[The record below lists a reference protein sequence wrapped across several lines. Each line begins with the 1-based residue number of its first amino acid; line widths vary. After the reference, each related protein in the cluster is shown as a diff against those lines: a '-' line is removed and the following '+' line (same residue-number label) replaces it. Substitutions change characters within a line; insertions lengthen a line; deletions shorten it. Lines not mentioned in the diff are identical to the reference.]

1 VQQRK
6 INRIIFAATKSG
18 SGKTTITCGILQCL
32 IERGLRVSSF
42 KSGPDY
48 IDPMFHSKVLGTKTG
63 NLDGYFTE
71 GEVLKEL
78 LYSNSVDTDISVLEG
93 VMGYYD
99 GIGFTDTAS
108 SYALAAQTKTP
119 VILIVDAKGMGCSI
133 GAVLKG
139 FLEFRKDNFIKG
151 VIFNRMPPSLYMQA
165 KEMAEAEG
173 VKCFGFV
180 PTLKNMELKS
190 RHLGLITA
198 QEIKDLQEFIKGLA
212 EELKKTLDIEGI
224 ITLAGQAESIEIK
237 DSEEDSSV
245 IGTPPKLKIAVAMDE
260 AFCFYYKENFLL
272 LEKLGCELI
281 YFSPLKDKELP
292 ENVGGLLLGGG
303 YPEIYAKALSEN
315 TDILKNIKEK
325 LSAGLPAIAE
335 CGGFMYLHE
344 SLRDMEENEYPMV
357 GFLPGT
363 SFMTGRLQR
372 FGYIEMK
379 AKKDNLLTASGES
392 IKAHEFHYG
401 DSNNCGVDFHA
412 LKANK
417 SAEWDCVHATDS
429 LYAGFPHI
437 YFYTHKDMAKRFV
450 EKCYSYLKTGIS
462 VE

>member
-1 VQQRK
+1 M
-6 INRIIFAATKSG
+6 FAGTKSG

-32 IERGLRVSSF
+32 IDNGLSVSSF

-48 IDPMFHSKVLGTKTG
+48 IDPMFHSKVLGTKSG

-71 GEVLKEL
+71 SEVLKEI
-78 LYSNSVDTDISVLEG
+78 LYRNSVDTDISVLEG

-99 GIGFTDTAS
+99 GIGFTDMAS
-108 SYALAAQTKTP
+108 SYALAAQTNTP

-139 FLEFRKDNFIKG
+139 FLEFRKDSFIKG
-151 VIFNRMPPSLYMQA
+151 VIFNRLPASLYLQA
-165 KEMAEAEG
+165 KQMAEAEG
-173 VKCFGFV
+173 IKCFGYV
-180 PTLKNMELKS
+180 PSLKNMELKS
-190 RHLGLITA
+190 RHLGLVTA
-198 QEIKDLQEFIKGLA
+198 QEIKDLQDFIKGLA
-212 EELKKTLDIEGI
+212 EELKKTLDIDGI
-224 ITLAGQAESIEIK
+224 ITLAGQAESIESI
-237 DSEEDSSV
+237 DLEEDGSV
-245 IGTPPKLKIAVAMDE
+245 VSRIPKIKIAVAMDK
-260 AFCFYYKENFLL
+260 AFCFYYKENFQL
-272 LEKLGCELI
+272 LEELGCELI
-281 YFSPLKDKELP
+281 YFSPINDKKLP
-292 ENVGGLLLGGG
+292 EHVSGLLLGGG

-315 TDILKNIKEK
+315 TSMLKEIKEK

-344 SLRDMEENEYPMV
+344 SLKDIEEKEYPMV
-357 GFLPGT
+357 GFLSGT

-401 DSNNCGVDFHA
+401 DSDNCGTDFHA

-429 LYAGFPHI
+429 LYTGFPHI
-437 YFYTHKDMAKRFV
+437 YFYAHKNMAKRFV
-450 EKCYSYLKTGIS
+450 EKCYGYLKS
-462 VE
+462 DNK